1 MKLIK
6 VNHQFWIIYESGK
19 CILFCP
25 LFSLKI
31 SININYYFTICF
43 FITKDMDDIEEMI
56 HFRIINKNPSNF

>member
-43 FITKDMDDIEEMI
+43 FITKDDIEEMI
-56 HFRIINKNPSNF
+56 LIINKNPANF